1 MSTSSDKIISDL
13 TVECCHHKIIHFRM
27 LSSLICDV
35 IILHSVI
42 SGSPM
47 ALPELCKN
55 LNRFSLSRSSGK
67 WALCW
72 LYCQLENLGFFSTI
86 KNMFTLVMFLDE
98 WWWGTTLGN
107 CCSNPSC
114 EKWEGKHVRTQC
126 KGIVSKQVQ
135 WTQKCN
141 DGTNT
146 ENDCL
151 KCLLVFLFV
160 YNNKALNHGCDKH
173 IHSSNHCCDYL
184 QFCVRFPHT
193 TLVQLLCL
201 LNLNLTNV
209 LYGTWPGVLRR
220 FGGSSYKV

>member
-1 MSTSSDKIISDL
+1 MSTSSEKIISDL

-27 LSSLICDV
+27 LSSLVCDV

-47 ALPELCKN
+47 ALPE
-55 LNRFSLSRSSGK
+55 
-67 WALCW
+67 LCW

-98 WWWGTTLGN
+98 WWGTTLGN

-114 EKWEGKHVRTQC
+114 EKWEGKHVRIQC
-126 KGIVSKQVQ
+126 KGIVSKKVQ

-151 KCLLVFLFV
+151 KCLLCFFVFF

-173 IHSSNHCCDYL
+173 IHSSNLAVIICN
-184 QFCVRFPHT
+184 FCVRFPHT

-209 LYGTWPGVLRR
+209 LYGTWPGVLLR